1 MTYVNHPVENIDRKE
16 TLNNPP
22 QSSPAFGGSSLSR
35 FQFKHL
41 ILYTRPAD
49 SPLLTSWAL
58 PSLGHHSGSS
68 LRSASQHLP
77 PHLTPPPTQG
87 VSQGS
92 VPRLEQWSCP
102 QPLASSVLPAIL
114 PNPIPPPQSQ
124 NLSWM
129 AMGST
134 QNTDAALKHSPLW
147 ARKLRSY
154 YFFKSR

>member
-77 PHLTPPPTQG
+77 PHLSPPHPGGLPGVGAPARAVVLSTALGLIRPTG
-87 VSQGS
+87 NSSKPHSPSPVT
-92 VPRLEQWSCP
+92 E
-102 QPLASSVLPAIL
+102 SVLDGHGLDTEHRRRPQTQ
-114 PNPIPPPQSQ
+114 PPLGQKAP
-124 NLSWM
+124 
-129 AMGST
+129 
-134 QNTDAALKHSPLW
+134 
-147 ARKLRSY
+147 KLLLR
-154 YFFKSR
+154 